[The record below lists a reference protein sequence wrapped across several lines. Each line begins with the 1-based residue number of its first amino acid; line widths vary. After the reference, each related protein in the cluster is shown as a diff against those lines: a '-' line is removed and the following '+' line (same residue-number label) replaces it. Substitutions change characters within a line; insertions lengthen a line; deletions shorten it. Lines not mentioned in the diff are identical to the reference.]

1 MDTVLTLQ
9 HAAAIEGGHDIASWL
24 KEELVLGEM
33 RLRGSRRK
41 LVAQID
47 LLAVGSCIRL
57 IVLTQVTLRVIDAN
71 LRRRLLVI
79 VTIGWVLLTWLIA
92 QDGD

>member
-1 MDTVLTLQ
+1 
-9 HAAAIEGGHDIASWL
+9 
-24 KEELVLGEM
+24 M

-47 LLAVGSCIRL
+47 LLAVGSYIRL